1 MISHGGNPFQV
12 ICDETPDND
21 FPPHF
26 LFLQEFSPF
35 RPPFSLDEAD
45 LVSTNGTSHRPSH
58 TRDARRVKVI
68 SSRRRPG
75 PMPAVGAKYCQGYIY

>member
-1 MISHGGNPFQV
+1 MLLVTALSRQEGLQKTQDLIGSRACRCFLPGCAMISHGGNPFQV

-45 LVSTNGTSHRPSH
+45 LVSTNGTSHRP
-58 TRDARRVKVI
+58 
-68 SSRRRPG
+68 
-75 PMPAVGAKYCQGYIY
+75 